1 LFSISQTSRGFF
13 CLEWLST
20 ENGPQIITTKHLK
33 INNDFKD
40 KFLLKNI
47 VSQYE
52 SSINNESNSLSVI
65 VSSDNVLISSIDTS
79 SDEENIKMIKWYESN
94 LMGADLYDKYHN
106 YYYPM
111 KSNKNNKFLI
121 ISFPK
126 NIKNNIM
133 KSAIDLKLN
142 LIYLSVDIFSAAV
155 FVQHQYQKDIKYQ
168 YVLWKIN
175 KNNKHTIILY
185 KEKLIYAYVVIKK
198 YAKKCKQIIG
208 IGNNSYVED
217 LTKLADNILV
227 HKFSDENIKNIFI
240 YQTKESTEDLRNILN
255 LGISSIKVLSFNK
268 LIENRS
274 KNNLK
279 YINYIENGICFKG
292 LDLL

>member
-1 LFSISQTSRGFF
+1 MFSISQTSRGFF

-33 INNDFKD
+33 INNDFTD
-40 KFLLKNI
+40 KSLLKNI
-47 VSQYE
+47 VSKYE

-65 VSSDNVLISSIDTS
+65 VSSDNVLISSIDTC

-94 LMGADLYDKYHN
+94 LMGTDFHDKYHN

-121 ISFPK
+121 VSFPK

-155 FVQHQYQKDIKYQ
+155 FVQHQYQKDIKCQ

-185 KEKLIYAYVVIKK
+185 NEKLIYAYVVIKK
-198 YAKKCKQIIG
+198 YAEKCKQVIG
-208 IGNNSYVED
+208 IGNNTYIED
-217 LTKLADNILV
+217 LTKLANNILV
-227 HKFSDENIKNIFI
+227 DKFYDGNIKNIFI
-240 YQTKESTEDLRNILN
+240 YQTKESNEDLKNILN
-255 LGISSIKVLSFNK
+255 LGISSIEVLSLNK
-268 LIENRS
+268 LIKNQS